1 MFVVKV
7 RKRCSL
13 KMLKHFLANINN
25 EHQEKTFIMNNK
37 NQEDWMMKKIAILI
51 ILAMISGILYAGVGT
66 TAIDILKIPGGIK
79 SQAVGG
85 AYIAVAD
92 GVEGLEINPGG
103 LSMVEKQEIML
114 IHDMYIEG
122 VMNESVF
129 YGYSF
134 DKAGTIGLGFKI
146 LTTGSIKQTLET
158 DLGEYAG
165 EGVDVS
171 GISYSGI
178 IAYSAKVSNFV
189 YSDFTKNLNIGIGL
203 KISGESLNEY
213 NDFSISA
220 DIGGIYTFVIEE
232 EDFLSNRGQFL
243 WNKAGVG
250 VVFKNLGTSFNAG
263 ITPMTFGLGLYTQ
276 FLNIGIARSKVRISA
291 DTDYNLDNG
300 FNLKYGLE
308 YEQIIEAFV
317 FAIRTGGNFNPAERL
332 ADGFTLG
339 GGIGLKQGSAKY
351 SLDYVY
357 LPYNELGS
365 IHKMGLNVKF

>member
-1 MFVVKV
+1 M
-7 RKRCSL
+7 RK
-13 KMLKHFLANINN
+13 
-25 EHQEKTFIMNNK
+25 T
-37 NQEDWMMKKIAILI
+37 AILI
-51 ILAMISGILYAGVGT
+51 ILAMISGVLYAGVGT
-66 TAIDILKIPGGIK
+66 TAVDILKVPGGIK

-92 GVEGLEINPGG
+92 GVEGIEINPGG

-122 VMNESVF
+122 VMNESIF

-134 DKAGTIGLGFKI
+134 DKAGTIGLGAKI

-165 EGVDVS
+165 EGEEVS
-171 GISYSGI
+171 GISYSGV
-178 IAYSAKVSNFV
+178 IAYSVKVSNFI

-220 DIGGIYTFVIEE
+220 DIGGIYTFIIEE

-250 VVFKNLGTSFNAG
+250 VVFKNLGTSFNSG
-263 ITPMTFGLGLYTQ
+263 ITPITIGLGLYTQ
-276 FLNIGIARSKVRISA
+276 FLNIGIARSKIRISA

-300 FNLKYGLE
+300 FNLRYGLE
-308 YEQIIEAFV
+308 YEQTIEAFI
-317 FAIRTGGNFNPAERL
+317 FSIRAGGNFNPAERL
-332 ADGFTLG
+332 AGGFTLG
-339 GGIGLKQGSAKY
+339 GGIGLKQGNAKY
-351 SLDYVY
+351 SVDYVY
-357 LPYNELGS
+357 LPYNELGAV
-365 IHKMGLNVKF
+365 HKMGLNVKF